1 VRAQSTHA
9 LPSQARQGGSREDLE
24 AVLAKAGGNR
34 SLAAR
39 LLGVSRRTLYNR
51 LAAFGIGGDK
61 DETSVQS
68 N

>member
-1 VRAQSTHA
+1 
-9 LPSQARQGGSREDLE
+9 
-24 AVLAKAGGNR
+24 VLAKAGGNR